1 MSRTYRHCLDCKK
14 GLIPAETDIFRV
26 IDGEG
31 DGRLGVFV
39 DQMGDR
45 VLVSTRDCP
54 IPTDLERE
62 LRELG
67 MPVFHKKL
75 EQNQKEAPVQIAGPE
90 LPLQFTV
97 TEQGVRF
104 KIDMSTGY
112 SQGIFLDQRD
122 HRRQVRERSRPGMRV
137 LNTFAYTGAFSVYA
151 ALGGAQ
157 TTTLDLAQPCL
168 DWARENFSLNG
179 IDPSTQYFCKG
190 DVRRWLERFARQG
203 RSFHGIILDPPHVL
217 PG

>member
-14 GLIPAETDIFRV
+14 GLIPAHTDIFRV

-31 DGRLGVFV
+31 DGRPDVFA

-151 ALGGAQ
+151 AQGGTGNQNPRAHADDEADGKAVQ
-157 TTTLDLAQPCL
+157 FGKES
-168 DWARENFSLNG
+168 RHG
-179 IDPSTQYFCKG
+179 GRKKG
-190 DVRRWLERFARQG
+190 ERRFR
-203 RSFHGIILDPPHVL
+203 L
-217 PG
+217 PT

>member
-31 DGRLGVFV
+31 DGRPDVFA

-75 EQNQKEAPVQIAGPE
+75 
-90 LPLQFTV
+90 
-97 TEQGVRF
+97 
-104 KIDMSTGY
+104 
-112 SQGIFLDQRD
+112 
-122 HRRQVRERSRPGMRV
+122 
-137 LNTFAYTGAFSVYA
+137 
-151 ALGGAQ
+151 
-157 TTTLDLAQPCL
+157 
-168 DWARENFSLNG
+168 
-179 IDPSTQYFCKG
+179 
-190 DVRRWLERFARQG
+190 
-203 RSFHGIILDPPHVL
+203 
-217 PG
+217 